1 VVSAPRFVSP
11 LRWEPLPY
19 LVLVALLVLTGAV
32 RPESGIGYAVLVAAI
47 VAAGAWLVLGML
59 RERRMRNP
67 DPMGDLASL
76 DGLRLVDAPSTG
88 GELRIVVPV
97 ADVHRHQAAIELARL
112 HGGADQ
118 LAVLVPR
125 ARRWLS
131 PRYRIGV
138 QLVGGGTPR
147 HAGFVA
153 DAADA
158 RWRDGLDALRTSGG
172 FARVPA
178 RIEGAARPFRVDQ
191 DLSGLGAVLP
201 VGPAEPVDGRDA
213 H

>member
-1 VVSAPRFVSP
+1 MVSAPRFVHP

-19 LVLVALLVLTGAV
+19 LVLLVLLVLTGLI
-32 RPESGIGYAVLVAAI
+32 RPESGAAFVVLVAAI
-47 VAAGAWLVLGML
+47 VAAGAWLVSLFL

-67 DPMGDLASL
+67 DAMGDLSSL
-76 DGLRLVDAPSTG
+76 DGLDLVNAPSAG
-88 GELRIVVPV
+88 GALRTVVPV
-97 ADVHRHQAAIELARL
+97 GDAHRHQAAIDLARL

-118 LAVLVPR
+118 HAVLVPR

-138 QLVGGGTPR
+138 QLVGDGRPR

-158 RWRDGLDALRTSGG
+158 TWRDRLDALREDGRYV
-172 FARVPA
+172 RVPV
-178 RIEGAARPFRVDQ
+178 RIEGAARPYRVDL
-191 DLSGLGAVLP
+191 DFSGLPAV
-201 VGPAEPVDGRDA
+201 VGEANAQAGR
-213 H
+213 

>member
-1 VVSAPRFVSP
+1 MVSAPRFVHP

-19 LVLVALLVLTGAV
+19 LVLLVLLVLTGV
-32 RPESGIGYAVLVAAI
+32 IRPESGAAFVVLVGAIAAS
-47 VAAGAWLVLGML
+47 AGWLIWLLL

-67 DPMGDLASL
+67 DPMGDLTSL
-76 DGLRLVDAPSTG
+76 DGLDLVDAPSAG
-88 GELRIVVPV
+88 DALRTVVPV
-97 ADVHRHQAAIELARL
+97 GDAHRHQAAIDLARL

-118 LAVLVPR
+118 HAVLVPR

-138 QLVGGGTPR
+138 QLVGDGRPR

-158 RWRDGLDALRTSGG
+158 TWRDRLDALRQSDRYV
-172 FARVPA
+172 RVPA
-178 RIEGAARPFRVDQ
+178 RIEGSSRPYRVDL
-191 DLSGLGAVLP
+191 DFSGLPAAVGEADPGAS
-201 VGPAEPVDGRDA
+201 G
-213 H
+213 

>member
-1 VVSAPRFVSP
+1 VVPAPRFVHP

-19 LVLVALLVLTGAV
+19 LVLLVLLVLTGLV
-32 RPESGIGYAVLVAAI
+32 RPESGAAFAVLVGAI
-47 VAAGAWLVLGML
+47 VLAAAWLVSVFV

-67 DPMGDLASL
+67 DPMGDLTSL
-76 DGLRLVDAPSTG
+76 DGLDLVEASSAG
-88 GELRIVVPV
+88 GTLRTVVPV
-97 ADVHRHQAAIELARL
+97 ADAHRHQAAIDLARL

-118 LAVLVPR
+118 HAVLVPR

-138 QLVGGGTPR
+138 QLVGEGRPR

-158 RWRDGLDALRTSGG
+158 TWRDRLDALREAGRY
-172 FARVPA
+172 ARVPA
-178 RIEGAARPFRVDQ
+178 RIEGTARPFRVDL
-191 DLSGLGAVLP
+191 DFSGLPAVLDERP
-201 VGPAEPVDGRDA
+201 EDVSD
-213 H
+213 